1 MRITVDIDL
10 PAFEELLAGVLPS
23 GIELKELELKST
35 GLRMGLR
42 APMVGEVD
50 LLAKLQ
56 IAPRHLTLHDFDL
69 KRAGL
74 AKSVALSAIRRKIAD
89 LDTRRDNLHV
99 WGETDGERAHLRWGP
114 A

>member
-1 MRITVDIDL
+1 VRITVDIDL
-10 PAFEELLAGVLPS
+10 PAFEEVLAGVLPS
-23 GIELKELELKST
+23 GIELRELQLDGA

-50 LLAKLQ
+50 LLAKLS

-69 KRAGL
+69 KGAGI

-89 LDTRRDNLHV
+89 LDTRRDRLHA
-99 WGETDGERAHLRWGP
+99 WGEADGERAHFSWGS

>member
-1 MRITVDIDL
+1 VRITVDIDL

-23 GIELKELELKST
+23 GIELKELQLDGA

-69 KRAGL
+69 RGAGL
-74 AKSVALSAIRRKIAD
+74 AKGVALSTIRRKIAG
-89 LDTRRDNLHV
+89 LDTRRDDLHA
-99 WGETDGERAHLRWGP
+99 WGETDGERVHLRWGP